1 MSDVNHL
8 FELSQRVAII
18 TGGTGPLGREFA
30 KTLAQ
35 AGASVVETV
44 APPVLGTAGRTAMN
58 SPRPM
63 PDNARAAPWTGQGGS
78 DGRFGGTR
86 KPTGHWKNQQT
97 GHGAPAAAGGP
108 RDDRRSQ
115 REDEGYG

>member
-18 TGGTGPLGREFA
+18 TGGTGLLGREFA

-44 APPVLGTAGRTAMN
+44 APPGAG
-58 SPRPM
+58 
-63 PDNARAAPWTGQGGS
+63 
-78 DGRFGGTR
+78 DGRSYRDELT
-86 KPTGHWKNQQT
+86 PTH
-97 GHGAPAAAGGP
+97 A
-108 RDDRRSQ
+108 R
-115 REDEGYG
+115 